1 MVNYNV
7 LKIRH
12 EKKIIDLFEIPHVF
26 TIFWQYEIRRDISKN
41 DDNEE

>member
-1 MVNYNV
+1 MVHCNV

-12 EKKIIDLFEIPHVF
+12 EKKTIDLFEISDVF

-41 DDNEE
+41 NNEE